1 MRGRGISILSLA
13 LPVLAG
19 IAYLALAGA
28 PRAYFVIN
36 GLAALLAIAAILVLR
51 GIESERARRVLVVAL
66 LAVLFVPLASGPSL
80 NGVARWL
87 PLGGFIL
94 HSGALLFPAIAVL
107 AARDEDYAPP
117 ILLAALLAASLQPD
131 AALGLAVMLAA
142 VGLYD
147 ATRDW
152 RLVPVAGIAFFASM
166 VAGLRGELPA
176 QPYVERILVHLAMD
190 IPLAALALALALLAS
205 FFLMAHAIAAPKPVR
220 HALAGSLFG
229 FSLAALVSNYP
240 SVLIGYGAAPIL
252 GYGVAIGLAM
262 GGNRP
267 ATRAGNR
274 RG

>member
-19 IAYLALAGA
+19 IAYLALTGA
-28 PRAYFVIN
+28 PQSYALMN
-36 GLAALLAIAAILVLR
+36 ALAVLLASAAVLFLP
-51 GIESERARRVLVVAL
+51 GIESEKARRVLVVAL
-66 LAVLFVPLASGPSL
+66 IIGLFVPLASGPYV
-80 NGVARWL
+80 NGIARWL
-87 PLGGFIL
+87 PLGGVIL
-94 HSGALLFPAIAVL
+94 HSGALIFPAITVL

-131 AALGLAVMLAA
+131 AALGLAVMMAA
-142 VGLYD
+142 VGLYN

-176 QPYVERILVHLAMD
+176 QPHVERILVHLAMVM
-190 IPLAALALALALLAS
+190 PLAAFALALALLAS
-205 FFLMAHAIAAPKPVR
+205 FFLMAHTIAAPKPVR

-252 GYGVAIGLAM
+252 GYGLALALARQTSS
-262 GGNRP
+262 G
-267 ATRAGNR
+267 
-274 RG
+274 

>member
-19 IAYLALAGA
+19 IAYLKLAGA
-28 PRAYFVIN
+28 PSSYVAIN
-36 GLAALLAIAAILVLR
+36 AGALLLSGALILALPGPAGEKARRIASLALLAL
-51 GIESERARRVLVVAL
+51 
-66 LAVLFVPLASGPSL
+66 LFVPLATGPAL
-80 NGVARWL
+80 DGIARWL
-87 PLGGFIL
+87 PLGGFVL
-94 HSGALLFPAIAVL
+94 HSGALALPALAVL

-131 AALGLAVMLAA
+131 AALGLAVMFAA
-142 VGLYD
+142 VGLYN

-176 QPYVERILVHLAMD
+176 QPFVERVLVRLAMETP
-190 IPLAALALALALLAS
+190 IAAFGLALALLAC
-205 FFLMAHAIAAPKPVR
+205 FLLFAHALPAPKPVR

-240 SVLIGYGAAPIL
+240 SVLIGYGAAPII
-252 GYGVAIGLAM
+252 GYGLALGLAV
-262 GGNRP
+262 RP
-267 ATRAGNR
+267 DRCPKDNPNPSG
-274 RG
+274 